1 MTRMRSFLAGFV
13 TMSTIF
19 WGILLLLLLLLT
31 FAGPPVQ
38 GQDTL
43 SAQVLRLLDRVNTWT
58 VAQTFAVDI
67 QISTV
72 NTAAPGSTACDAAG
86 EVGKVYWDSTND
98 VLWVCSGAS
107 GWRQISTAAP

>member
-1 MTRMRSFLAGFV
+1 MRTNIGLFILC
-13 TMSTIF
+13 IL
-19 WGILLLLLLLLT
+19 GITYAAVMPSVLS
-31 FAGPPVQ
+31 

-43 SAQVLRLLDRVNTWT
+43 SAQVLRLLDRVNTWS

-72 NTAAPGSTACDAAG
+72 NTAAPDSTACDAAG

-98 VLWVCSGAS
+98 NLYWCSGAS
-107 GWRQISTAAP
+107 GWRKLTTTVP